1 MLRKLCLK
9 MVLTKEEED
18 RAQEGMTTGAMEV
31 CIYIGMQNCFFFLFF
46 FKVSKMDGIIAGG
59 YGNSQGGWNNSNP
72 WDNNQGGGWGGNQ
85 GGGYGGGNQ
94 RGGGGGWGSNQDF
107 GSYNQQG
114 YSGGP
119 TRSQQYSN
127 NRSAPY
133 NVNQGGGGGGY
144 SGNYGG
150 GQGRGGR
157 F

>member
-1 MLRKLCLK
+1 M
-9 MVLTKEEED
+9 
-18 RAQEGMTTGAMEV
+18 
-31 CIYIGMQNCFFFLFF
+31 IFFLLF
-46 FKVSKMDGIIAGG
+46 FKVSKINGIITGG

-94 RGGGGGWGSNQDF
+94 RGGGGWGGNQDF

-133 NVNQGGGGGGY
+133 NVSQGGGGGGGY